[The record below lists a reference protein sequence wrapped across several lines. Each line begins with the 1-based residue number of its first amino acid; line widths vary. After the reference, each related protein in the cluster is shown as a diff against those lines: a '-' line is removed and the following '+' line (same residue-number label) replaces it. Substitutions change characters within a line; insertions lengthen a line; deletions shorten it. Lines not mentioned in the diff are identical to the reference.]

1 MRPPGKAGLTRHRR
15 SEFRRSDG
23 PLRDD
28 FRLRTAIR
36 QVSTMQYQNVCLE
49 AVSYCLPDE
58 TVSSEEIERRLE
70 PLYRRLRLP
79 EGRLELMSGIR
90 ERRFWEPG
98 VLPSDKSIASG
109 ELAVAAA
116 GIDRDRIGALIH
128 GSVCRD
134 YLEPA
139 TACRVHHGLG
149 LSRRCVLYDVSNACL
164 GLMNGILQAANMIE
178 LGQVPAALVLG
189 TESSRPLVETTIEA
203 LNRDLSLTRSSI
215 KSAIASLTIGSAS
228 SAVLLTHRE
237 LSRTGNRLLAAAVR
251 ANTDFHQLCQSGRD
265 EAVGS
270 GMQPLMETDSEQL
283 MREGIATG
291 VETFRDFL
299 DEARWQPADI
309 GRTFCHQVGA
319 VHRKMMLESLGLAS
333 ERDFVTFPWLGNTGS
348 VALPVT
354 LAIGLQGG
362 HVQAGDRIAMLG
374 IGSGINCVMLAV
386 QWQTTLVGA
395 PARVRS
401 GARRNRFRQPHRR
414 EANRRKIRPR
424 MRRPVRPQRD

>member
-1 MRPPGKAGLTRHRR
+1 
-15 SEFRRSDG
+15 
-23 PLRDD
+23 
-28 FRLRTAIR
+28 
-36 QVSTMQYQNVCLE
+36 MQYQNVCLE
-49 AVSYCLPDE
+49 AVSYCLPEE

-90 ERRFWEPG
+90 ERRFWEPEA
-98 VLPSDKSIASG
+98 LPSDKSIASG
-109 ELAVAAA
+109 ELAITAA
-116 GIDRDRIGALIH
+116 GLDRQEIGVLIH

-164 GLMNGILQAANMIE
+164 GLMNGVLQAANMIE
-178 LGQVPAALVLG
+178 LGQVRAALVLG

-203 LNRDLSLTRSSI
+203 LNRDVSLTRSSI

-228 SAVLLTHRE
+228 SAILLTHRE
-237 LSRTGNRLLAAAVR
+237 QSRTGNRLLSAAVR

-270 GMQPLMETDSEQL
+270 GMQPLMDTDSEQL

-291 VETFRDFL
+291 VETFGEFL
-299 DEARWQPADI
+299 EAANWEPADI

-319 VHRKMMLESLGLAS
+319 THRKLMLESLGLAP
-333 ERDFVTFPWLGNTGS
+333 ERDFATFPWLGNTGS

-386 QWQTTLVGA
+386 HWQTTLVGA
-395 PARVRS
+395 P
-401 GARRNRFRQPHRR
+401 GACPAWGQAKSFP
-414 EANRRKIRPR
+414 
-424 MRRPVRPQRD
+424 PVASL